1 MAYGN
6 YGGVAYPA
14 PNYYNGYNGVVTD
27 QGNRFAGQY
36 QQNANF
42 PLQAPAAPMPMQ
54 QSSNGIIWVQ
64 GEEGAKAYMVAP
76 GNSVQLWD
84 SENPVIYLKSADMNG
99 VPSMRIFDLVERNAT
114 RMPQNVPI
122 DAKFVTQEQMDA
134 LQAKFDALET
144 RFNSLSTKPAK
155 LTKSKEE
162 IDNG

>member
-1 MAYGN
+1 M
-6 YGGVAYPA
+6 
-14 PNYYNGYNGVVTD
+14 
-27 QGNRFAGQY
+27 GQY
-36 QQNANF
+36 QQGANF
-42 PLQAPAAPMPMQ
+42 PLSPQNPSPTMSQP
-54 QSSNGIIWVQ
+54 SNGIIWVQ

-99 VPSMRIFDLVERNAT
+99 VPSMRIFDLVERNAA
-114 RMPQNVPI
+114 RMPQNAPNVLDI
-122 DAKFVTQEQMDA
+122 KFVTQEQMDA

-144 RFNSLSTKPAK
+144 RFNSLSTKSAK